1 MIIVDWRMLCISV
14 RIPRA
19 LKIGCLQKV
28 FGVMI
33 WLWYWKLFK
42 FSCCVLGGKL
52 IIIISWYTSFCLLL
66 CLHFID
72 LAFTMAASG
81 TVLSLIYD
89 LIKKSVSKKFE
100 SVGCKDNIVP
110 WDWRDSP
117 WTVVLVA
124 GAQPP
129 RQNPTSCFTT
139 HPISTA
145 IA

>member
-1 MIIVDWRMLCISV
+1 M
-14 RIPRA
+14 
-19 LKIGCLQKV
+19 
-28 FGVMI
+28 
-33 WLWYWKLFK
+33 
-42 FSCCVLGGKL
+42 LGGKL

-110 WDWRDSP
+110 
-117 WTVVLVA
+117 
-124 GAQPP
+124 
-129 RQNPTSCFTT
+129 
-139 HPISTA
+139 
-145 IA
+145 